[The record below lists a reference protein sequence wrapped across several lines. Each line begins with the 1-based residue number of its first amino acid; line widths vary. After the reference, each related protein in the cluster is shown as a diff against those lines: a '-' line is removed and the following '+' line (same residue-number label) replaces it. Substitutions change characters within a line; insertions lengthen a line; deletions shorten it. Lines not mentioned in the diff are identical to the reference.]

1 MDRLTLRT
9 GTQVSYIGKHTRVPG
24 LDSAG
29 SMRVAGVRDVMDR
42 LADYEDT
49 GVSPEEINALKQAVG
64 EALAPVTQTLVEVVP
79 QIVQTVV
86 ELAPQIAQCAS
97 AALRRITPEMT
108 PEQIMELLRENPQ
121 KN

>member
-1 MDRLTLRT
+1 
-9 GTQVSYIGKHTRVPG
+9 
-24 LDSAG
+24 
-29 SMRVAGVRDVMDR
+29 MDR

-64 EALAPVTQTLVEVVP
+64 EALAPVAQTLAEVVP
-79 QIVQTVV
+79 QI
-86 ELAPQIAQCAS
+86 AQCVS
-97 AALRRITPEMT
+97 AALSRMT